1 MDTGNS
7 MVIARGREVD
17 GGGRGDGGINSSGQN
32 TIKFQKSK
40 KINL

>member
-17 GGGRGDGGINSSGQN
+17 GGGRGYGGINSSGKN
-32 TIKFQKSK
+32 TIKF
-40 KINL
+40 